1 MLLLLMVS
9 LFFLLVLSYILNR
22 YELLAPSSL
31 FTASIFFGVV
41 WAYAYRN
48 EWSLN
53 LHANTFWVILGGVST
68 FIVVSLIT
76 NELVYNRVRNDGN
89 SSSRSFEQIEDSK
102 LLIII
107 LVELVTIVYTIYEV
121 KMISPTGSLS
131 ESISLYRAQSLSD
144 SGNFDTSLPK
154 ILSLLRTF
162 TNATGYFFCFVT
174 VKQWFM
180 KRKVGVLY
188 LVIIFLSGISSV
200 LLGARS
206 GLLTLVICMGVYVYA
221 WLKRKNKWSTKGNLK
236 LLFTAVLIFVVVVM
250 SFQGLAELM
259 GRDTSNYSFGYY
271 LAIYFGAEIKNLD
284 IFLQGSFPISDNVWG
299 GQTFIFLHRILAPFL
314 GTTLQSYSLDL
325 PFLSVNGSS
334 LGNVYT
340 TFYPF
345 VYDFGYIGVPILTG
359 VMAAISQISFKT
371 FRFFDGKNVSIAVL
385 IYSRIVAALML
396 SFFSNKFYEN
406 IFNFDFIKT
415 IIIWVILDWLL
426 FFKNNF
432 RYRKETNI
440 M

>member
-48 EWSLN
+48 EWSLS
-53 LHANTFWVILGGVST
+53 LHANTFWVILGGVFT
-68 FIVVSLIT
+68 FIVISLIT
-76 NELVYNRVRNDGN
+76 NELVYNRGRNDGN
-89 SSSRSFEQIEDSK
+89 SLNGSCEQIEKSK
-102 LLIII
+102 LFIII
-107 LVELVTIVYTIYEV
+107 LVELVTIVYTMYEV

-162 TNATGYFFCFVT
+162 TNATGYFFCFVA
-174 VKQWFM
+174 VKQWFIQ
-180 KRKVGVLY
+180 RKTSVLY
-188 LVIIFLSGISSV
+188 LVIILLSGISSV

-236 LLFTAVLIFVVVVM
+236 LLFTAVLIFMVVVI

-299 GQTFIFLHRILAPFL
+299 GQTFIFLHKTLAPYL

-345 VYDFGYIGVPILTG
+345 VYDFGYIGVPMLTG
-359 VMAAISQISFKT
+359 IMAAISQISFKT
-371 FRFFDGKNVSIAVL
+371 FRFFDSKNVSIAVL

-406 IFNFDFIKT
+406 IFNFDFVKT
-415 IIIWVILDWLL
+415 IIIWIILDWFL
-426 FFKNNF
+426 FFKNSF
-432 RYRKETNI
+432 RYRKEINI